1 MPPEHYEFAE
11 KEILSQKEKL
21 RIANELAMGPG
32 IFAALFLSGIL
43 FLGLLLLRGYGILPT
58 TAHSMFA
65 ANTPPSPRAV
75 VAQRFYFDSK
85 AARQM

>member
-1 MPPEHYEFAE
+1 MQPEHYEFSE

-32 IFAALFLSGIL
+32 VFAALLLSGVL
-43 FLGLLLLRGYGILPT
+43 FLGLLLLRGYDVLPT
-58 TAHSMFA
+58 AGHSIFA

-75 VAQRFYFDSK
+75 VAQRFYFDNEPR
-85 AARQM
+85 RQM